1 MADVWP
7 SGAISESNL
16 DQGSDSRALARA
28 DLLQAVQQINLIREA
43 RGAANGIPQLDASGL
58 VPITQLPAQAILGA
72 IQFYDGAGSGLDADL
87 LDGLE
92 ATAFVKIDGSQA
104 LSAPS
109 TLTAGWTIGRRTTT
123 NSARARAVTLK
134 ATNTPAATAAGYGVE
149 LRAVLGNAAGT
160 EVNAGYVAWDW
171 TDPTNASEDAAL
183 VLGHMV
189 AGTLAEALR
198 VVDRKLQIAEQS
210 GTPSGAPPTGSWWI
224 YPKSGGLALM
234 DDGGS
239 EALLTSGGATDHS
252 TLLNLT
258 TGDPHTQYFR
268 PDGARPMTANLPLGA
283 FAVLSTDLG
292 ADPAAPS
299 AGQVKWYTKGGQLY
313 YRNSSA
319 VVGPIIAGGVTD
331 HGALSGLSD
340 DDHTQYLLRQPTAD
354 VAINDA
360 GNDVNFRIEGN
371 TAADLFN
378 LDAGNDAIG
387 INVAPGSTARLE
399 LVAGTGRVGVSL
411 TATDGVGLAA
421 TTTTATTLTAA
432 GQAALFVG
440 TRSVGSAP
448 SVAALKLSDS
458 GAAGFRLLDLDG
470 LASTDLLRAKVGSIE
485 AFKLL
490 AGEAVFNDT
499 GSNYD
504 LRVEGDTKANLL
516 FVDASADAVNVNCTL
531 SVARLNIEADGMTGL
546 YALTGT
552 AGAAAILAESQVSA
566 TYALKAVASVADG
579 WALYALSTREQTAYF
594 LKDLQGLTP
603 ASGQAVA
610 MEVYDASDT
619 AAVLT
624 LKTAGSGDFLTCYD
638 GSDTAWLRFLS
649 TGGAYWKYLASD
661 MATPPSGMW
670 GIFCKV
676 DGWYQIAPD
685 GTVKQLGSGGG
696 VVTSAHNAERKPDH
710 YEEEVTTVSGQAY
723 VDTTIAA
730 PAGSYVERVLV
741 RCTAAT
747 SGGVHVGTEGNEER
761 YGASVGGNVGDTNL
775 NDALTPAPSPV
786 GATAM
791 TVRLTS
797 AGGTFATSTGK
808 YRVTIF
814 FVRFTAAAD

>member
-28 DLLQAVQQINLIREA
+28 DLLQAVQQVNLIRAA
-43 RGAANGIPQLDASGL
+43 RGAVGGIPQLDASGL

-92 ATAFVKIDGSQA
+92 ATNFVKVDGSQA
-104 LSAPS
+104 VSAPS
-109 TLTAGWTIGRRTTT
+109 SLATGLVLGRRTATT
-123 NSARARAVTLK
+123 NARARATTIR
-134 ATNTPAATAAGYGVE
+134 ATNTPAATATGYGVE
-149 LRAVLGNAAGT
+149 LRAEMGNAAGT
-160 EVNAGYVAWDW
+160 TVAAGFVAWDW

-183 VLGHMV
+183 VLGAMV
-189 AGTLAEALR
+189 AGTLTEQLR

-210 GTPSGAPPTGSWWI
+210 GTPSGTPPTGSWWI
-224 YPKSGGLALM
+224 YPKAGGLALM
-234 DDGGS
+234 DDGGA
-239 EALLTSGGATDHS
+239 EALLTSGGATDHAS
-252 TLLNLT
+252 LLNLT

-331 HGALSGLSD
+331 HGALSGLAD

-378 LDAGNDAIG
+378 LDAGNDAVG

-448 SVAALKLSDS
+448 SVAALKLSDA

-470 LASTDLLRAKVGSIE
+470 LASTDLLRAKVGTVE

-490 AGEAVFNDT
+490 AAEAVFNDT

-516 FVDASADAVNVNCTL
+516 FVDASADAVNINSTA
-531 SVARLNIEADGMTGL
+531 SVARLNVEADGKAGV
-546 YALTGT
+546 YALTASSGH
-552 AGAAAILAESQVSA
+552 AAISAESQVSA

-579 WALYALSTREQTAYF
+579 WALYALTTREQTAYF

-603 ASGQAVA
+603 ATGQAVA

-619 AAVLT
+619 ARVLS
-624 LKTAGSGDFLTCYD
+624 LKQAGSGDFLTCYD
-638 GSDTAWLRFLS
+638 GADTAWIRFLP
-649 TGGAYWKYLASD
+649 TGGAYWKYLASN

-670 GIFCKV
+670 GIFCKS
-676 DGWYQIAPD
+676 DGWYQISPA
-685 GTVKQLGSGGG
+685 GVVQQLGSGGG
-696 VVTSAHNAERKPDH
+696 VVTSAHNAERRPDH
-710 YEEEVTTVSGQAY
+710 YEEEITTLNGAGY

-730 PAGSYVERVLV
+730 PAGSYIERVLV

-747 SGGVHVGTEGNEER
+747 AGGVHVGTL
-761 YGASVGGNVGDTNL
+761 GAEQQWGTTIGGNVGDTNL
-775 NDALTPAPSPV
+775 LDATAPGPIPT
-786 GATAM
+786 GATAA

-797 AGGTFATSTGK
+797 AAGTFATGTGK

-814 FVRFTAAAD
+814 FVRFTAATS